1 MVLIFNFFRKT
12 KEPEVVGILQLLIK
26 PKGSRLEEKIES
38 MDEML
43 AHIGLDEPTENLVN
57 RYCSLVSNS
66 ISIFRERFQN
76 NSK

>member
-1 MVLIFNFFRKT
+1 LIRKT
-12 KEPEVVGILQLLIK
+12 KELEVVGVLQLLIK
-26 PKGSRLEEKIES
+26 PKGSRLEEKIEN

-66 ISIFRERFQN
+66 IAIFRERFQN
-76 NSK
+76 ISK